1 MFRIGLSDMTLILI
15 CHQEVQRA
23 SRLSIPDYE
32 SSVFSTKK
40 TFKSF
45 NSQHS
50 IPNIRYIGINLFVME
65 SYLWTQYHF
74 FSCSSLNFRSRGKNR
89 YTHYSFHI
97 GCGPDKF
104 SDCHHDLAL
113 LLVGFH
119 VLVGLDY
126 FLQRKGAINDRF
138 QRAGLEAVADIR
150 LAAGQLFRVLCDLEQ
165 SITP

>member
-74 FSCSSLNFRSRGKNR
+74 FSCSSLNFRSREKTGTPITRFTSVAAQANFQIVTTILPFCWLDSMYWWALTISSSGKVR
-89 YTHYSFHI
+89 SMI
-97 GCGPDKF
+97 GFSAPDWRP
-104 SDCHHDLAL
+104 S
-113 LLVGFH
+113 
-119 VLVGLDY
+119 
-126 FLQRKGAINDRF
+126 
-138 QRAGLEAVADIR
+138 
-150 LAAGQLFRVLCDLEQ
+150 
-165 SITP
+165 